1 MRRAR
6 FRLVGRFDGARGATV
21 TILHDGADGLMSVRP
36 LRRRREFTLPLSR
49 VAQWLVE
56 EIYFAEHAE
65 RRLRARRR
73 R

>member
-6 FRLVGRFDGARGATV
+6 FRLVGRFDGALGATV
-21 TILHDGADGLMSVRP
+21 TILHDGSDGLVSVRP

-49 VAQWLVE
+49 VARWLVE
-56 EIYFAEHAE
+56 QVYLVEHAE
-65 RRLRARRR
+65 RKRSRRR